1 MKAYPGSSNI
11 EKQIRADI
19 KAFPAMPAMCQTLM
33 TKFSDP
39 EADFGSLA
47 EEMKYDPG
55 MTANVLKLANS
66 AAFSSGM
73 QLDSLK
79 TAFVRLGMK
88 TLFQLVAAQASAP
101 MLKQTLIG
109 YYLRPEELLRH
120 SVWTAVASEEI
131 AVTLK
136 LDAPELLFT
145 AGLLHDM
152 GKVILDGFILLN
164 GTAISTAMH
173 ATNETFDSIESSI
186 LGLSHAEAGAEI
198 MKQWRFP
205 DELVATIRWHHD
217 PSQAGVHSP
226 IVDIVHL
233 ADMLAYTEGIGTGID
248 GLRYKVSENA
258 VSELG
263 ITTRT
268 LERAASHTL
277 DKMNE
282 LERILT

>member
-1 MKAYPGSSNI
+1 MNAYPGSSNI

-33 TKFSDP
+33 TKFNDP

-66 AAFSSGM
+66 SAFSSGM

-88 TLFQLVAAQASAP
+88 TLFQLVAAQGSAQ
-101 MLKQTLIG
+101 MLKQTLAG
-109 YYLRPEELLRH
+109 YDLRPEELLRH
-120 SVWTAVASEEI
+120 SVWTAVAAEEI
-131 AVTLK
+131 AVALK

-152 GKVILDGFILLN
+152 GKVILNGFIILN
-164 GTAISTAMH
+164 ATEISTAMH
-173 ATNETFDSIESSI
+173 SNTEAFDCIEASI
-186 LGLSHAEAGAEI
+186 LGISHAEAGAEI

-217 PSQAGVHSP
+217 PSKAGGHST
-226 IVDIVHL
+226 IVNIVHL

-248 GLRYKVSENA
+248 GLRYKVSENV